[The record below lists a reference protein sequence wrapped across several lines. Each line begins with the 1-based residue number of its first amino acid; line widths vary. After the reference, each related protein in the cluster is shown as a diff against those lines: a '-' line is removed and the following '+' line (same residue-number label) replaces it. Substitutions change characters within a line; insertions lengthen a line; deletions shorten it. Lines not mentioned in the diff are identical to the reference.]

1 MASESRGVHMRQNDP
16 DTLRV
21 GDRERVPHGD
31 VQQPESLDVLA
42 RRVAHDVNNQLA
54 VIISFGTLVADD
66 VGAARCNGCTQLDN
80 ASTAMAKVLAAAQ
93 RGAELTGQ
101 LLSFRTPPV
110 TSGDDAHG
118 HVGGQRA

>member
-16 DTLRV
+16 DTLRAA
-21 GDRERVPHGD
+21 DRERVPRGE
-31 VQQPESLDVLA
+31 VRQPESLDALA

-54 VIISFGTLVADD
+54 VIISFATLVADD
-66 VGAARCNGCTQLDN
+66 VGAARRNGCTQLDN
-80 ASTAMAKVLAAAQ
+80 ASAAIAKVLTAAQ

-118 HVGGQRA
+118 HAGRRRA